1 MRRRNLANI
10 YQLGVKELWS
20 LWRDPMMIVLI
31 VYVFTASVYTSATSM
46 PETLHNAPIA
56 IVDED
61 NSALSQRIASAFY
74 PPQFTPPAMIDYGSV
89 DPGMDAGQ
97 YTFALVIP
105 PNFQRDVLARRSPAL
120 QLNVDATRMSQAF
133 TGSGYIQQIAIGEVN
148 EFVKRYRGAEPLPVD
163 LALRARFN
171 PSLDKAW
178 FGSVV
183 EIINNITLLSI
194 ILTGAALIRER
205 EHGTIEHLLVM
216 PVTPAQ
222 IMLSKVWS
230 MGLIVLVAAFLS
242 LNLMVRGVLGVPI
255 DGSIALFF
263 AGAALSLFATTSMG
277 IFIATLARN
286 MPQFG
291 MLMMLTIMPLQMLSG
306 GITPRESM
314 PEIVQNIMLIAPTT
328 HFVELSQ
335 AILYRGAGLE
345 TVWQPFLA
353 LALIG
358 AVLFFLSL
366 ARFRKTIGQMA

>member
-1 MRRRNLANI
+1 MSRRNLANI
-10 YQLGVKELWS
+10 YDLGVKELWS
-20 LWRDPMMIVLI
+20 LWRDPMMLVLI
-31 VYVFTASVYTSATSM
+31 VYVFTASVYTRATSM

-61 NSALSQRIASAFY
+61 NSALSQRVASAFY
-74 PPQFTPPAMIDYGSV
+74 PPQFTPPAMIDYGRV

-183 EIINNITLLSI
+183 QIINHITLLSI

-230 MGLIVLVAAFLS
+230 MGLVVLVASALS
-242 LNLMVRGVLGVPI
+242 VNVVVRGLIGVPI
-255 DGSIALFF
+255 EGSLPLFF
-263 AGAALSLFATTSMG
+263 AGAALCLFATTSLG
-277 IFIATLARN
+277 IFLATLARN

-291 MLMMLTIMPLQMLSG
+291 MLMVLVLIPLQLLSG
-306 GITPRESM
+306 SMTPRESM
-314 PEIVQNIMLIAPTT
+314 PQLVQDIMLASPTT
-328 HFVELSQ
+328 HFVELAQ
-335 AILYRGAGLE
+335 AILYRGAGIGV
-345 TVWQPFLA
+345 VWKPFLA

-358 AVLFFLSL
+358 SVLFAL
-366 ARFRKTIGQMA
+366 ALTRFRRTISQMA